1 MVRYNLQIAA
11 KSLRRNPILTAV
23 IIAGIAL
30 GICVST
36 TFTTVRH
43 MFTRDPLPGK
53 SDRVFYVRLDNW
65 DKDEAYPQSSDTG
78 NVHRVPP
85 QIPYKDAAELTRS
98 TIPVHQ
104 FLSYISR
111 APIFPD
117 RAVSRPYVD
126 TVRLTQADF
135 FTMFDVPFQ
144 YGHPWDK
151 RADAAAEQVVVI
163 DDATNQRLF
172 GGKNSVGK
180 TLQIRT
186 RNFTVIGVLAPWRP
200 FIRVYDL
207 VNNFVGAPEGIYAPF
222 ATGLAAEMRPSG
234 EGDMPNWAAAGVEF
248 SKFKSL
254 QMSDYDFVQLWVEL
268 RSPADRAA
276 YQRFV
281 DDYVTQQKR
290 VGRYPRPLNNVVLS
304 LREMLVDMGVIR
316 PKLSAMA
323 ALSVLFL
330 VICALNLSGLV
341 LGKFLARAPEV
352 SVRRALGASRTD
364 VFLQHIFEC
373 ELVGIAGGVIG
384 MLLSAGIVR
393 LMGKL
398 ISDTSVISLDAE
410 MIASAVL
417 LSLVAGV
424 IAGLYPAWRIS
435 SVQPAV
441 QLKI

>member
-1 MVRYNLQIAA
+1 MVRYNLNIAA

-23 IIAGIAL
+23 IISGIAL
-30 GICVST
+30 GICIST

-53 SDRVFYVRLDNW
+53 SDRLFYVRLDNW
-65 DKDEAYPQSSDTG
+65 DKDEAYPQSTDTG

-85 QIPYKDAAELTRS
+85 QITYKDAVELMRS

-104 FLSYISR
+104 VMSYMAR
-111 APIFPD
+111 VPVFPD
-117 RAVSRPYVD
+117 RAVSRPYID
-126 TVRLTQADF
+126 TIRLTQADF
-135 FTMFDVPFQ
+135 FVIYDVPFQ
-144 YGHPWDK
+144 YGHGWDH
-151 RADAAAEQVVVI
+151 RADASAEQVVVI
-163 DDATNQRLF
+163 DNATNQRLF
-172 GGKNSVGK
+172 AGKNSIGK
-180 TLQIRT
+180 TVQLKD
-186 RNFTVIGVLAPWRP
+186 RNLTVIGVLAPWRP

-207 VNNFVGAPEGIYAPF
+207 VNNFVGAPEGFYVPF
-222 ATGLAAEMRPSG
+222 STGLAMEMRPSG
-234 EGDMPNWAAAGVEF
+234 EGDTPTWAAQGIDF
-248 SKFKSL
+248 TKFKSVV
-254 QMSDYDFVQLWVEL
+254 MSDFDFVQLWVEL

-281 DDYVTQQKR
+281 DDYVNQQKK
-290 VGRYPRPLNNVVLS
+290 VGRFPRPPNNVILS

-352 SVRRALGASRTD
+352 SVRRALGASRLD

-373 ELVGIAGGVIG
+373 ELVGVAGGAIG
-384 MLLSAGIVR
+384 MLLSAGIVHF
-393 LMGKL
+393 MGKL

-410 MIASAVL
+410 MIGSAIL
-417 LSLVAGV
+417 LSLVAGC